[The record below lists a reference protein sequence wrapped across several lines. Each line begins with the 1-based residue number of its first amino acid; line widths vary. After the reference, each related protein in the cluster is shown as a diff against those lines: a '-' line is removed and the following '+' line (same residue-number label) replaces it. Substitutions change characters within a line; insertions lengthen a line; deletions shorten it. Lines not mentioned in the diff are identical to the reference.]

1 MIVDVQFPE
10 KLAFLVQ
17 EQHRYKVAHSGRGA
31 AKSWSFAAAALI
43 LGIQKPLRIV
53 CARET
58 MKSLKDSVHTLLED
72 TIDRLKLR
80 SIYEVQQSG
89 IFGSNGTE
97 FTFVGLRHN
106 VESVK
111 SLEGADVLWVEE
123 ASTVSKASWDT
134 VIPTIRKPNSEIW
147 VSYNPELDTDDTHRR
162 FVVNPPPNAKVARLT
177 WRDNPW
183 FPETL
188 RIEMEHMRATDPIA
202 FDHVWEGNTK
212 SAVEGAIFGEEL
224 KKADAEKRIASVPW
238 DRTKPV
244 DTFWDLGFTDKTAI
258 WFAQPVA
265 GWYHLIDYMEGAGK
279 TISDYVVALQQ
290 RGYMYGTDWLP
301 HDGTDTVIH
310 TRLPGDKSRSP
321 EQIMRASGRRVRITP
336 KMLVSSQINAAR
348 TIFPQC
354 RFDADKCAQGLHALR
369 QYQWGENAASGQERR
384 QPLHDWA
391 SHSAS
396 GFMNFAV
403 NMRHPELQAPQAAA
417 QRPPSN
423 LHSWMAAILPWAS
436 LIPVSALYLAH
447 RAF

>member
-1 MIVDVQFPE
+1 MIVDVKLPE
-10 KLAFLVQ
+10 KLGFLVR
-17 EQHRYKVAHSGRGA
+17 EPHRYKVAYSGRGA
-31 AKSWSFAAAALI
+31 AKSWSFAATALI
-43 LGIQKPLRIV
+43 LGAQRSLRIV

-58 MKSLKDSVHTLLED
+58 MQSLKDSVHALLAD
-72 TIDRLKLR
+72 TIKRLGIESL
-80 SIYEVQQSG
+80 YTVQQSAIYG
-89 IFGSNGTE
+89 TNGTE
-97 FTFVGLRHN
+97 FSFVGLLHN
-106 VESVK
+106 VDSVK
-111 SLEGADVLWVEE
+111 SLEGADVCWIEE
-123 ASTVSKASWDT
+123 AHSVSKSSWQT
-134 VIPTIRKPNSEIW
+134 VIPTVRKDYTARGLPKESAHACAYVGCCSEIW
-147 VSYNPELDTDDTHRR
+147 VSFNPNLATDETYRR
-162 FVVNPPPNAKVARLT
+162 FVIDPPASAKVVKVG

-183 FPETL
+183 FPEVL
-188 RIEMEHMRATDPIA
+188 RIEMEDLQIKDPVA
-202 FDHVWEGNTK
+202 YQHVWEGECK

-224 KKADAEKRIASVPW
+224 KKADTEKRIASVPW

-258 WFAQPVA
+258 WFAQPIA

-321 EQIMRASGRRVRITP
+321 EQIMRASNRKVRITP

-354 RFDADKCAQGLHALR
+354 RIDAEKCAQGLHALR
-369 QYQWGENAASGQERR
+369 QYQWGENAASGAERR

-396 GFMNFAV
+396 AFMNFAV
-403 NMRHPELQAPQAAA
+403 NMRHPELQAAPPAAP
-417 QRPPSN
+417 RPPAN
-423 LHSWMAAILPWAS
+423 IHSWMA
-436 LIPVSALYLAH
+436 
-447 RAF
+447 